1 MRRFQIKMN
10 MVLAAMLLA
19 VYLCGCGASDGIPEA
34 EQANS
39 IENEEQSFGLLSE
52 PDELEQK
59 AQTDKIF
66 KEQVNCLDGVTMEV
80 VSNTSTSIKLTILN
94 TTDLRIEYGEYYDLQ
109 VLQDGAWYSLSYLI
123 DDWGFVA
130 IGYSAKKDIPSE
142 WYTDWA
148 TYHGVLDKGTY
159 RIVKTV
165 LCFSEQGNY
174 TKYYL
179 ASEFE
184 VE

>member
-1 MRRFQIKMN
+1 MRRFRIIMD
-10 MVLAAMLLA
+10 MILASMLLA
-19 VYLCGCGASDGIPEA
+19 GYLCGCGASDEILKA
-34 EQANS
+34 EQAKS
-39 IENEEQSFGLLSE
+39 LENEEQ
-52 PDELEQK
+52 K
-59 AQTDKIF
+59 AQPDKIF
-66 KEQVNCLDGVTMEV
+66 EEPVNCLDGVMMEV

-94 TTDLRIEYGEYYDLQ
+94 TTDLQIEYDEYYDLQ

-123 DDWGFVA
+123 DNWGFVA
-130 IGYSAKKDIPSE
+130 VGYPARKDIPSE
-142 WYTDWA
+142 WDTDW
-148 TYHGVLDKGTY
+148 TTFHGVLDKGTY

-165 LCFSEQGNY
+165 LYFQEPGNY